1 MKKEEEHVGFVE
13 SIKITLLASRA
24 FWIVNLV
31 SFGDGIAYFGIL
43 TLLTRYLGTDLGLGV
58 ETASLAVSCFTGL
71 VTLSVLGG
79 GWVSDKL
86 GVRKALLLS
95 LAVILGGRVVLA
107 MCPGL
112 GTAAGL
118 AAWLALIVMALG
130 YGLFEPS
137 VYSGVK
143 EYTDPR
149 TATIG
154 YGLIYS
160 IMNLGIVVENFISP
174 YLRTEEVFFS
184 IGGHSVYGL
193 GLGIDGV
200 YWICAGV
207 TLIMFLGVLCF
218 LTKKVDERDRYK
230 GPDNKEK
237 AKEQQAEPADE
248 TWKDRL
254 RRNLGPLYDKRFL
267 FFIFILLPVRT
278 LFAHQ
283 FLTMPDYIF
292 RCYTPQVSAKFE
304 WLAGLNPLIIS
315 ICVPLVAALT
325 KKVKVLDMMLIG
337 TTVSALTTF
346 LLVPGPEAHRLILY
360 VILFSLGEALWA
372 SRFLEYVADLA
383 PSGKVGAYMGL
394 AGLPWFLAKF
404 TTGLYSGRVLN
415 YFVPEGGVDHS
426 GQMWLC
432 YAFIAM
438 ISPVALFLARG
449 WLQEGE
455 RSEETEGAAAESAS
469 AVEAEAGASGTS
481 ASQSGSEASASAES
495 APAPVPGEAGTA
507 AASAQPDKNA
517 E

>member
-1 MKKEEEHVGFVE
+1 MKKEEHVGFIE

-79 GWVSDKL
+79 GWISDKL

-107 MCPGL
+107 MCPEL
-112 GTAAGL
+112 GGAAGL

-160 IMNLGIVVENFISP
+160 IMNFGIVVENFISP
-174 YLRTEEVFFS
+174 YLRTKEVFFR
-184 IGGHSVYGL
+184 IGDYSVYGL
-193 GLGIDGV
+193 GWGIDGV
-200 YWICAGV
+200 YWLCAGV
-207 TLIMFLGVLCF
+207 TLIMLLGVLCF

-230 GPDNKEK
+230 GAVKEEK
-237 AKEQQAEPADE
+237 SGEEETENPDE

-254 RRNLGPLYDKRFL
+254 HRNLGPLCDKRFL

-432 YAFIAM
+432 YAIIAM
-438 ISPVALFLARG
+438 ISPIALFIAKG
-449 WLQEGE
+449 WLQQGE
-455 RSEETEGAAAESAS
+455 HAEKASSDSAAQARTAETAADKAD
-469 AVEAEAGASGTS
+469 
-481 ASQSGSEASASAES
+481 SEAS
-495 APAPVPGEAGTA
+495 VGEKAA
-507 AASAQPDKNA
+507 AASASGGDSKAPA